1 MIDFTQ
7 FLLAVVVISLT
18 VMLLLVGFQ
27 VYKILKE
34 LQVSITK
41 VNKILDDTG
50 VMTESVSKPMQAFS
64 GFLLSI
70 KSHSWL
76 LTLAKILKRSK
87 ERIEES
93 KD

>member
-7 FLLAVVVISLT
+7 VLLTLVVGSLT

-34 LQVSITK
+34 LQISISK
-41 VNKILDDTG
+41 MNKILDDTG
-50 VMTESVSKPMQAFS
+50 VMTESISKPMQAAS
-64 GFLLSI
+64 NLLLGI

-76 LTLAKILKRSK
+76 LTLARVLRKSK
-87 ERIEES
+87 DRIEEE
-93 KD
+93 KE

>member
-18 VMLLLVGFQ
+18 IMLLLVGFQ

-34 LQVSITK
+34 LQVTMTK

-50 VMTESVSKPMQAFS
+50 MMTESVSKPMQAFS
-64 GFLLSI
+64 GFLLSLKGTSMVVPVLKFI
-70 KSHSWL
+70 RRMKSQ
-76 LTLAKILKRSK
+76 KD
-87 ERIEES
+87 EE
-93 KD
+93 

>member
-34 LQVSITK
+34 LQISITK
-41 VNKILDDTG
+41 MNKILDDTG

-64 GFLLSI
+64 GFLLSLKGTSI
-70 KSHSWL
+70 VVPVLKFIRRMKSQ
-76 LTLAKILKRSK
+76 K
-87 ERIEES
+87 EEE
-93 KD
+93 

>member
-50 VMTESVSKPMQAFS
+50 VMSESVAKPMVAVSQ
-64 GFLLSI
+64 FLLGLKSSSLVVPLVKFLHRI
-70 KSHSWL
+70 KS
-76 LTLAKILKRSK
+76 K
-87 ERIEES
+87 EETS
-93 KD
+93 

>member
-7 FLLAVVVISLT
+7 ILLALVVGSLT

-34 LQVSITK
+34 LQISISK
-41 VNKILDDTG
+41 MNKILDDTG
-50 VMTESVSKPMQAFS
+50 VMTESVSKPMQAAS
-64 GFLLSI
+64 SFLLGI
-70 KSHSWL
+70 NSHSWL
-76 LTLAKILKRSK
+76 LTLVKILKRSK